1 MRAHTVRILALM
13 CVIMMLAACG
23 GIRYSRVSEGVQNFH
38 PASIGVLPVDE
49 GAYVEATDVAD
60 GIIAGVLQEKAWFK
74 TVVPPDT
81 IKAEMAA
88 KSNVQDMIIRYL
100 EKLDKLNYSDPE
112 LSKEIGATYG
122 IEVFLVAT
130 VDSWTYTTAE
140 GDKVARVGL
149 SMILVQ
155 AETGLIVWRA
165 GHHTIKDYWF
175 IKPDLQD
182 LARTVVKDML
192 DEMPH

>member
-1 MRAHTVRILALM
+1 MRVNTVKALALM

-23 GIRYSRVSEGVQNFH
+23 GIRYSRVSDDIKDFH

-60 GIIAGVLQEKAWFK
+60 GIIAGVLQEKAWFP
-74 TVVPPDT
+74 TVVPPDK
-81 IKAEMAA
+81 IRAEMIAR
-88 KSNVQDMIIRYL
+88 SDVQDMIVSYL
-100 EKLDKLNYSDPE
+100 DKLDKLNFSDPE
-112 LSKEIGATYG
+112 LSKKIGIVYG
-122 IEVFLVAT
+122 IDVFLVAG

-155 AETGLIVWRA
+155 AETGMIVWRA

-182 LARTVVKDML
+182 LARTVVGEML